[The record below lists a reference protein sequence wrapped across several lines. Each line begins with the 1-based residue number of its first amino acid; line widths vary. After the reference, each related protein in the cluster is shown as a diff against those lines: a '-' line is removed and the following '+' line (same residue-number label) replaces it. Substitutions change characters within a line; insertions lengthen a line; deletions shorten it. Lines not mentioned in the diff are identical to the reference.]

1 MRARTAELWSDAGA
15 VILTAVTGMVLAS
28 RAAWRRIARRMV
40 TAGGTAAVEELVEEL
55 LSSEV
60 VRAALVAVIQ
70 EVNAPV
76 VGQLEAIHGELAEMR
91 EWRATA
97 SRLGARIDDHERRL
111 KVGGL

>member
-1 MRARTAELWSDAGA
+1 MKTRTAELWSEAGA

-40 TAGGTAAVEELVEEL
+40 TAGGTAAVEEL